1 MIAAWGHP
9 LAVEVV
15 IRQKIRPGSGIGSS
29 SASSAAAVVGL
40 NELLGRPFGE
50 QELITFAMEGE
61 RLVSGGTAHADNA
74 GPAVTGGIMLIRGY
88 DPLDYI
94 RIPVPERLYAAVIH
108 PHITVNTVESRAV
121 LRQEV
126 PLRDAVSQ
134 WGNVGGLVAGLLT
147 ADMGLI
153 GRSLKDAIAEPYR
166 KHFIP
171 GYDSLKAALSGIN
184 GLLGSRLTMGFF
196 FSSRMLP
203 WLLLFVLVMSVV
215 PAWYISRRLSRL
227 SFSQYRTLY
236 GGRRKQRFVAV
247 LVTVQFAISI
257 GLLLATL
264 TARRQMRLTERQA
277 DRYADCIEIGDGFG
291 APLAPLKAE
300 LEKRVQGIESV
311 TLSNGPVLNAWIR
324 QLTVKR
330 PDGSEVHTN
339 LLVSASMPQWPTCW
353 PCPSPGG

>member
-1 MIAAWGHP
+1 MQPKYHQSIDIFAPATVANLGPGFDIMGMAIEGAGDLLSMHIAPGDSLAIRNESSMPLPDDIEKNVVTPALRAMIAAWGHP

-121 LRQEV
+121 MRQEV

-171 GYDSLKAALSGIN
+171 GYDSLKATLSGID
-184 GLLGSRLTMGFF
+184 GLLGSNIAG
-196 FSSRMLP
+196 SGP
-203 WLLLFVLVMSVV
+203 SVF
-215 PAWYISRRLSRL
+215 ALCD
-227 SFSQYRTLY
+227 
-236 GGRRKQRFVAV
+236 GRRAAEAAGAAMV
-247 LVTVQFAISI
+247 LHFRKLDIA
-257 GLLLATL
+257 
-264 TARRQMRLTERQA
+264 
-277 DRYADCIEIGDGFG
+277 
-291 APLAPLKAE
+291 AE
-300 LEKRVQGIESV
+300 LY
-311 TLSNGPVLNAWIR
+311 TGPVAR
-324 QLTVKR
+324 QGARVL
-330 PDGSEVHTN
+330 
-339 LLVSASMPQWPTCW
+339 
-353 PCPSPGG
+353 

>member
-1 MIAAWGHP
+1 MQPQYHRYIDIFAPATVANLGPGFDIMGMAIEGAGDLLGMQIAPGDSLTIRNDSDMPLPADIEKNVVTPALRAMIAAWGGS

-15 IRQKIRPGSGIGSS
+15 IRKKIRPGSGIGSS

-121 LRQEV
+121 MRQEV
-126 PLRDAVSQ
+126 PLRDAVTQ

-153 GRSLKDAIAEPYR
+153 GRSLKDVIAEPYR

-171 GYDSLKAALSGIN
+171 GYDPLKEVLNGID
-184 GLLGSRLTMGFF
+184 GVLGSNIAGSGPSVFALCDG
-196 FSSRMLP
+196 P
-203 WLLLFVLVMSVV
+203 EAAQAAGAAMS
-215 PAWYISRRLSRL
+215 LH
-227 SFSQYRTLY
+227 F
-236 GGRRKQRFVAV
+236 
-247 LVTVQFAISI
+247 
-257 GLLLATL
+257 
-264 TARRQMRLTERQA
+264 RQL
-277 DRYADCIEIGDGFG
+277 
-291 APLAPLKAE
+291 
-300 LEKRVQGIESV
+300 GIEADLY
-311 TLSNGPVLNAWIR
+311 TGPVAR
-324 QLTVKR
+324 QGARVL
-330 PDGSEVHTN
+330 
-339 LLVSASMPQWPTCW
+339 
-353 PCPSPGG
+353 

>member
-1 MIAAWGHP
+1 MP
-9 LAVEVV
+9 LSSIEVV

-121 LRQEV
+121 MRQEV

-171 GYDSLKAALSGIN
+171 GYDSLKATLSGID
-184 GLLGSRLTMGFF
+184 GLLGSNIAG
-196 FSSRMLP
+196 SGP
-203 WLLLFVLVMSVV
+203 SVF
-215 PAWYISRRLSRL
+215 ALASDYAAAERI
-227 SFSQYRTLY
+227 
-236 GGRRKQRFVAV
+236 VAV
-247 LVTVQFAISI
+247 MERHFADLGI
-257 GLLLATL
+257 GCRTYAGRVSNAG
-264 TARRQMRLTERQA
+264 AR
-277 DRYADCIEIGDGFG
+277 
-291 APLAPLKAE
+291 
-300 LEKRVQGIESV
+300 VVES
-311 TLSNGPVLNAWIR
+311 
-324 QLTVKR
+324 
-330 PDGSEVHTN
+330 
-339 LLVSASMPQWPTCW
+339 
-353 PCPSPGG
+353 